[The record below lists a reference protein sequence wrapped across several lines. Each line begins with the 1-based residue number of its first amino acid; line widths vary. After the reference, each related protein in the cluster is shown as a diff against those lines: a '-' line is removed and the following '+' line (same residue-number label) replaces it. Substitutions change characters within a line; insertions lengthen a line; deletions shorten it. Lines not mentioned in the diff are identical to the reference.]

1 MTSKTLRAVTAF
13 AAAAAMTAGVAT
25 AQDEVD
31 RSGWPDAVT
40 VGTASQGGTYFTY
53 GSGWAALVQ
62 EMVGI
67 NTNAEVTGGPVTN
80 ASLIQT
86 GDLEFG
92 MVTMG
97 PAYEAWIGM
106 SPLAPGL
113 PHDRLRAMFP
123 MYQTPFQIIALSDSG
138 IDSVEDLQGRV
149 VGVGPA
155 GGTSGTYFPR
165 FFDSLGV
172 DVEIRNGGASDMAGQ
187 LQYGIIDAFA
197 FSAGIPISAF
207 SQVEAQVGANIFS
220 FSDEQIAALLE
231 EYPSVGEFTIPA
243 DTYQSTEA
251 DVSTIAM
258 WNFAVASADM
268 PESLVY
274 EIMTTVLDNND
285 RMMEIHR
292 AARET
297 LPENYVH
304 NSFLPFHAGAVL
316 YLEDRGF
323 DVPDDLEG

>member
-1 MTSKTLRAVTAF
+1 MTSTTLRAVTAF
-13 AAAAAMTAGVAT
+13 AAAAVMTASAAT

-31 RSGWPDAVT
+31 RSDWPDAVT

-123 MYQTPFQIIALSDSG
+123 MYQTPFQIITLADSG
-138 IDSVEDLQGRV
+138 IDSVEGLQGRV

-172 DVEIRNGGASDMAGQ
+172 EVEIRNGGASDMAGQ
-187 LQYGIIDAFA
+187 LQDGIIDAFA

-207 SQVEAQVGANIFS
+207 SQIEAQVGANIFS

-231 EYPSVGEFTIPA
+231 EYPSVGPFNIPA

-251 DVSTIAM
+251 DVATIAM

-268 PESLVY
+268 PASLVH
-274 EIMTTVLDNND
+274 EIMVTVLDNND

-297 LPENYVH
+297 LSENYVH
-304 NSFLPFHAGAVL
+304 NSFLPFHPGAVQ
-316 YLEDRGF
+316 YLEEQGF